1 MNLVFRDAVVE
12 DAPEI
17 ARLLTSLGHPTD
29 ASGVRERW
37 EAWRAEGNHARV
49 AAREDGTLA
58 GLVTLHR
65 TWVLHRPQ
73 PLGRITSLVVD
84 EPDRGAGIGRALM
97 VESERRMSEV
107 GCGLL
112 EITSSE
118 RRVEAHGF
126 YRRLGYEQ
134 TSVRLMKK
142 LTSLV

>member
-1 MNLVFRDAVVE
+1 MNLVLRDAVVE
-12 DAPEI
+12 DAQEI
-17 ARLLTSLGHPTD
+17 ARLLTSLGHPT
-29 ASGVRERW
+29 AEAGVRERW
-37 EAWRAEGNHARV
+37 DAWHAEGNHALV
-49 AAREDGTLA
+49 AVREDGRLA

-65 TWVLHRPQ
+65 TWVLHRPL

-84 EPDRGAGIGRALM
+84 EPDRGRGVGRAL
-97 VESERRMSEV
+97 VAESERRMSEA

-142 LTSLV
+142 LR